1 MILPGVTLN
10 TDTSGRLKDGA
21 VTCAG
26 PGVTAGVGVAAGE
39 AAGGVCAGAGV
50 AGGATIVTHPA
61 ARSVMNIKATN
72 NFLIEHLL
80 LSGSPDNANYGIVT
94 VIDSVKLRILITF
107 AL

>member
-10 TDTSGRLKDGA
+10 TDTSGRLKEGA

-26 PGVTAGVGVAAGE
+26 PGVTTGGRVAAGE
-39 AAGGVCAGAGV
+39 DAGGVCAGAGV

-61 ARSVMNIKATN
+61 ARSVINIKATN

-80 LSGSPDNANYGIVT
+80 LPGSPDNANYGIVT
-94 VIDSVKLRILITF
+94 VIDRVKLRILITF
-107 AL
+107 TL